1 MKHTQIFRSRIFYGA
16 VLALAAVP
24 TVATA
29 TAPIMYEESLARQEE
44 ERIIQ
49 SPIGGI
55 ENSHWYDYRINV
67 NESQKELASDLRH
80 ATDTEDRRDAWDEYA
95 GELRHER
102 KDYVKVMVKK
112 GYRIPTV
119 YFEN

>member
-1 MKHTQIFRSRIFYGA
+1 MKQTRIFRSA
-16 VLALAAVP
+16 VLAMAAVP
-24 TVATA
+24 AVAMA
-29 TAPIMYEESLARQEE
+29 AVPVMYEESMARQEE
-44 ERIIQ
+44 QLILR
-49 SPIGGI
+49 SPIGGV

-102 KDYVKVMVKK
+102 KTYVKAMAKR
-112 GYRIPTV
+112 GYKLPQV

>member
-1 MKHTQIFRSRIFYGA
+1 MKHTRIFRSTI
-16 VLALAAVP
+16 LALAAAP
-24 TVATA
+24 TVAMA
-29 TAPIMYEESLARQEE
+29 AAPIMYEESLARQEE

-55 ENSHWYDYRINV
+55 ENSRWYDYRINV
-67 NESQKELASDLRH
+67 GESQKELASDLRH
-80 ATDTEDRRDAWDEYA
+80 ATDTEDQRDAWDEYA

-102 KDYVKVMVKK
+102 KDYVKVMAKK

-119 YFEN
+119 YFED

>member
-1 MKHTQIFRSRIFYGA
+1 MKQITIFRSA

-24 TVATA
+24 TMALA
-29 TAPIMYEESLARQEE
+29 AAPIMYEESLARQEE
-44 ERIIQ
+44 QRIIQ